1 MKKIFFVF
9 VAVVMLSA
17 CGSKEKDAAYY
28 TNHPEEMKQK
38 LEECSKMSTAEKMAD
53 RECTGAINAASDKFF
68 KSTMDRN
75 PLEGP
80 GKGRGTKHF

>member
-9 VAVVMLSA
+9 VAVLMLSA

-38 LEECSKMSTAEKMAD
+38 WEECSKMSTAEKMAD
-53 RECTGAINAASDKFF
+53 RECSAVSQADSKRFFGDKIE
-68 KSTMDRN
+68 K
-75 PLEGP
+75 PGE

>member
-1 MKKIFFVF
+1 MKKLFFIL

-38 LEECSKMSTAEKMAD
+38 MEECKKMSTAEKMAD
-53 RECTGAINAASDKFF
+53 RECSAVSQANSDKFF
-68 KSTMDRN
+68 KSTIDRN